1 LSRRILIKLN
11 NNWVSGIYIHIP
23 FCKQAC
29 HYCDFHF
36 STQLG
41 KKEAMV
47 NAIAKELILRKS
59 EVDNAVETIY
69 LGGGTPSVLSSEEI
83 EQLIQ
88 TVYDNYK
95 VIDYPEITLE
105 ANPDD
110 LVSSG
115 VQSRDLFS
123 EYKNAGINRLS
134 IGVQSF
140 FDEDLNLMNRAHNAG
155 EAEQCIQEAMED
167 FENITIDL
175 IYGIPGMDNERWK
188 LNIQKALDFGLPHI
202 SSYALTVEP
211 RTALQKFIEKGV
223 VPDVD
228 DEQAQEQF
236 HILVDMLEAKG
247 FVNYEISN
255 FGKPG
260 FFSKNNT
267 AYWLGKKYLGVGPSA
282 HSFDGKRRSW
292 NIRNNPTYI
301 KKIGEGILP
310 MEIETLSKTDRYNE
324 YVMTG
329 LRTIWGVDLDRV
341 ASEFGENYLRYLNNH
356 AAKYLTQGLLVLED
370 GKFLTTKKGKFLA
383 DGIASDLFF
392 LR

>member
-1 LSRRILIKLN
+1 MS
-11 NNWVSGIYIHIP
+11 SIYIHIP

-47 NAIAKELILRKS
+47 QAIAKELVLRKS
-59 EVDNAVETIY
+59 EVDDEVETIY
-69 LGGGTPSVLSSEEI
+69 FGGGTPSVLSNEEI
-83 EQLIQ
+83 EFLIQ
-88 TVYDNYK
+88 TVYDHYK
-95 VIDYPEITLE
+95 VMDRPEVTLE

-110 LVSSG
+110 LSNHRIIQLSN
-115 VQSRDLFS
+115 SP
-123 EYKNAGINRLS
+123 INRLS
-134 IGVQSF
+134 IGIQSF
-140 FDEDLNLMNRAHNAG
+140 FDEDLKLMNRAHNAS
-155 EAEQCIQEAMED
+155 EAEKCIQEATEYFD
-167 FENITIDL
+167 NITIDL
-175 IYGIPGMDNERWK
+175 IYGIPGMDNKRWK
-188 LNIQKALDFGLPHI
+188 ANIQKALDFGLPHI

-223 VPDVD
+223 VPNVD

-236 HILVDMLEAKG
+236 YILVDMLEAHG

-267 AYWLGKKYLGVGPSA
+267 AYWLGKTYVGVGPSA
-282 HSFDGKRRSW
+282 HSFDGKNRSW

-301 KKIGEGILP
+301 KKITEGILP
-310 MEIETLSKTDRYNE
+310 MEIETLSQSDRYNE
-324 YVMTG
+324 AVMTG
-329 LRTIWGVDLDRV
+329 LRTIWGVDLEWV
-341 ASEFGENYLRYLNNH
+341 ASDFGEKYVEYLVLQSQ
-356 AAKYLTQGLLVLED
+356 KYRDSGLLVESEGKLLATKKS
-370 GKFLTTKKGKFLA
+370 KFLV

-392 LR
+392 VK